1 VLTKRNHSRFYLRN
15 GTKSR
20 IVTDRQDRERNGLD
34 LTSDAF
40 NPEGFYVG
48 SSPGAIHWT
57 VTYRGPEQ
65 GAAIED
71 CGFAK
76 TAEAAQAIA
85 NCHWRG
91 LLYAR

>member
-1 VLTKRNHSRFYLRN
+1 MSAATILHFPTRLTW
-15 GTKSR
+15 
-20 IVTDRQDRERNGLD
+20 ERNGLD

-48 SSPGAIHWT
+48 SYLVAAPAPGAIHWT

-76 TAEAAQAIA
+76 TTEAAQATA
-85 NCHWRG
+85 NSHWRG
-91 LLYAR
+91 LFYAR